1 MAAEYQ
7 EPTWMLCDL
16 PWSSWHGCYVILHVK
31 HLELGRV

>member
-16 PWSSWHGCYVILHVK
+16 PWSDWCGCYVIFHVK
-31 HLELGRV
+31 TLDLGRA